1 LRKNIAIVLTIQ
13 LISLFI
19 FVMPVAWAEDM
30 NDWSE
35 EYLNLAVQ
43 YKWLNEDEIE
53 FSKATITR
61 LEFIKLVIHLYD
73 TITDKAIET
82 EYENPFDDTQDIAV
96 SKAYDLGIV
105 LGMEED
111 RFEPNLEITRE
122 QMMVILHRLLDALEI
137 YPITTME
144 YRIFEDEMAIS
155 GWAKNSVQ
163 LLSKLGVVNG
173 ITEGQIAPKQSATLE
188 QAIAM
193 VVRMQMF
200 INSMNSR

>member
-1 LRKNIAIVLTIQ
+1 MTKNIAIVLTIQ

-19 FVMPVAWAEDM
+19 FVMPVACAEDM
-30 NDWSE
+30 NDWSK
-35 EYLNLAVQ
+35 EYLNRAVQ
-43 YKWLNEDEIE
+43 YKWMDEDEIE

-61 LEFIKLVIHLYD
+61 LEFIKIVIHLYD
-73 TITDKAIET
+73 TISDKAIET
-82 EYENPFDDTQDIAV
+82 EYDSPFDDTQDIAV

-200 INSMNSR
+200 INSMNSH